1 MRNERPKLYALI
13 LQYLSE
19 ESQGMRQGAYE
30 SIITY
35 KERFTVALKAAGSIK
50 QPENL
55 NAMYLLAN
63 QWLKTTT
70 RNDPEGYAT
79 TFTTTLD
86 HQERSNRRGKKQDKK
101 QEKNSDSEKKE
112 KKEKDMSKVE
122 CYACGA
128 MGHYANKCPS
138 RQQRT
143 DSNENE
149 EQEQEEARSSHVTW
163 NANAF
168 TTHQTY
174 AVAQEGRFKP
184 SEVLIDN
191 QANISIVHP
200 SLLRDVQRAD
210 HEVKINGVAAGGS
223 H

>member
-1 MRNERPKLYALI
+1 MED
-13 LQYLSE
+13 
-19 ESQGMRQGAYE
+19 GD
-30 SIITY
+30 
-35 KERFTVALKAAGSIK
+35 VAMDFFRGLDNARYSHFKTEIMIGLTARSIK

-55 NAMYLLAN
+55 NTMYLLAN

-70 RNDPEGYAT
+70 RNDPKGYAT

-112 KKEKDMSKVE
+112 KKEKDISKVE

-149 EQEQEEARSSHVTW
+149 EQDQEEARSSHVTW

-200 SLLRDVQRAD
+200 SLLRDVQ
-210 HEVKINGVAAGGS
+210 
-223 H
+223 